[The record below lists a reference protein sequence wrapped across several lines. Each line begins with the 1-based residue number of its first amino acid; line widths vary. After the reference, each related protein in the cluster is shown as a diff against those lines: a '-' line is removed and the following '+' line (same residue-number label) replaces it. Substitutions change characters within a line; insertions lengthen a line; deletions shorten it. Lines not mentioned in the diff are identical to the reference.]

1 MPLAANF
8 LVLQI
13 WEIFGMTN
21 SKLIWWFNAAGLRNV
36 ANRSPISHNNI
47 CRNELKYFL
56 KSFCYFM
63 LSKMDAFGRYSEW
76 QIPNWSG
83 DLMQEC
89 RQQKWHL
96 SQYLMQWAQIFSE
109 VVVLFLYLHGCLGQ
123 PIFLPFKYG
132 RYSEWHFPNWYGD
145 STQWDS
151 GVLPIISGICHNIWH
166 NFLKSLLK
174 LSC

>member
-56 KSFCYFM
+56 KSFCYSYAFKNGCLWEIFRM
-63 LSKMDAFGRYSEW
+63 TNSKLIWWFNAGVSPTEVAFITIFDAMSSNIFWSCRVIFILAWMPWAANFLALQIWEIFGMTFSKLIW
-76 QIPNWSG
+76 WFNTVGLWSVANH
-83 DLMQEC
+83 
-89 RQQKWHL
+89 KWHL
-96 SQYLMQWAQIFSE
+96 S
-109 VVVLFLYLHGCLGQ
+109 
-123 PIFLPFKYG
+123 
-132 RYSEWHFPNWYGD
+132 
-145 STQWDS
+145 
-151 GVLPIISGICHNIWH
+151 
-166 NFLKSLLK
+166 
-174 LSC
+174 